1 MTELILFRINCC
13 ASISVRG
20 KRVVCY
26 CSVAK
31 SHITNC
37 DPMDCSMPGFTV
49 LHYLLEFEQTH
60 VHWVNDAIQAPHPLS
75 PTSPPDLKLSQHQGF
90 FSNELALPIWW
101 PKYWSISPSD
111 EYSGLISLELTG
123 LISLQSKG
131 LFSSIRFESINSL
144 VLRLLYGLTLK
155 SVHDYRKS
163 HSFD

>member
-20 KRVVCY
+20 KRVVCC

-31 SHITNC
+31 SHVTNC

-90 FSNELALPIWW
+90 FPMSWLFPSGGQSIGASVLPMNIQDWFLW
-101 PKYWSISPSD
+101 NWLVWSPCSPRD
-111 EYSGLISLELTG
+111 
-123 LISLQSKG
+123 
-131 LFSSIRFESINSL
+131 SSPA
-144 VLRLLYGLTLK
+144 YGLKASILWC
-155 SVHDYRKS
+155 SDFFMV
-163 HSFD
+163 